1 MRSVDSASETD
12 DNEVSC
18 AIAPAFSPTVHATY
32 PRHWD
37 NVNSLND
44 HPKSTYLLSESHITN
59 CLQPE
64 YWWRRNKATI
74 NCFKRKWLMLNNLE
88 DNRNEMTEYQI
99 VREIIWSLLGAR
111 SSYVFYTAHHPETL
125 LSIRVAP
132 AGRVSLANLPYTTLD
147 AVLDLFARFIS
158 RSLILRTLVQFVTA
172 QTGSLHPCIV
182 AFGMCLN
189 DFLATLDH
197 HLQALQ
203 TVSRGPG
210 IFTLTRLYFD
220 LLLWIRRV
228 GIFAGLVMQLTA
240 GHLGSLVTD
249 PTMHIRML
257 DMLHHVCSTFGD
269 CSNDPSFIE
278 LLNTC
283 YFRTFL
289 PYLYSTVYLLSG
301 KASALEYLRCLFVST
316 DSDITPTDPDFWH
329 MTFVCHMNK
338 DEPPP
343 ASINLALVPR
353 IFYPVLYDLIAS
365 LKALCTLIALSSEV
379 TRPELLEEVTA
390 HPEDTFRML
399 ADCWCH
405 TVKEDLSTDDLEC
418 ALSYRREP
426 TLEDADFL
434 TLHRELMDSVRT
446 PEVTAKPAYSNTDSF
461 VSRTTV
467 SSLQSNLLQLVRDR
481 CDLLN
486 RHLIKVLLDP
496 DLMPIRRSLGTGL
509 FAVGA
514 VYLFGVGD
522 RMNDFARQLFHHVH
536 RFRGPWHSDLVGLTL
551 RLRAQFESHSVH
563 DWLASEIFAFGFV
576 STSSVPP
583 VSDTAPVLNS
593 FDLVRVDFKAEWP
606 VTILLNTAAL
616 DVYNG
621 VFRFLLKIKY
631 VKWSLETLVFSQLN
645 WLFSSDPNSYHRMLL
660 LRFNMLYVFAGL
672 HDFLVHRVEGLRRK
686 FAQHWNLQDTTQ
698 IVHKT
703 KSEHP
708 SSGTLS
714 ELIRSHVELLS
725 GLESVCLLTDAS
737 RMLRTE
743 LNVICQMALQLESLW
758 LGPNSKP
765 LDIAEQLPH
774 LTALFHNHV
783 QFLAQ
788 LLTRAVRLSNAMRL
802 LSLADTFLLAASSTK
817 QLLS

>member
-12 DNEVSC
+12 DNELSC
-18 AIAPAFSPTVHATY
+18 AVAPAFSPTVHATY

-44 HPKSTYLLSESHITN
+44 HPKNAYLLSEPHITN
-59 CLQPE
+59 HLQPE
-64 YWWRRNKATI
+64 YWWRRNKATV

-88 DNRNEMTEYQI
+88 DNRNELTEYQI

-111 SSYVFYTAHHPETL
+111 SSYIFYTVYHPETL

-147 AVLDLFARFIS
+147 TVLDLFARFIS

-172 QTGSLHPCIV
+172 QPGSLHPCII

-197 HLQALQ
+197 YLQ
-203 TVSRGPG
+203 TLQTRSRGPG

-220 LLLWIRRV
+220 LLSWIRRV

-240 GHLGSLVTD
+240 GHLSNLVTD

-269 CSNDPSFIE
+269 CSSDSTFME
-278 LLNTC
+278 LMNTC

-316 DSDITPTDPDFWH
+316 DSDITPTNPDFWH
-329 MTFVCHMNK
+329 VTFACHMNK

-365 LKALCTLIALSSEV
+365 LKALCTLIALSNEI

-399 ADCWCH
+399 TDCWCH
-405 TVKEDLSTDDLEC
+405 KVNEDLSTNCLEC
-418 ALSYRREP
+418 ALSYRHEP

-434 TLHRELMDSVRT
+434 ALHHELMDSVRT
-446 PEVTAKPAYSNTDSF
+446 PEVIARPADPKAGSF
-461 VSRTTV
+461 VSKTTV
-467 SSLQSNLLQLVRDR
+467 NSLQANLLQLVRDR

-486 RHLIKVLLDP
+486 QHLIKVLLDP
-496 DLMPIRRSLGTGL
+496 DLMPVRRSLGTSL

-536 RFRGPWHSDLVGLTL
+536 QFRGPWHSDLVGLTL
-551 RLRAQFESHSVH
+551 SLRAQFESHSVH

-576 STSSVPP
+576 STSNVPP

-593 FDLVRVDFKAEWP
+593 FDLVRVDFKSEWP
-606 VTILLNTAAL
+606 
-616 DVYNG
+616 
-621 VFRFLLKIKY
+621 IKY
-631 VKWSLETLVFSQLN
+631 VKWSLETLVFSQLS
-645 WLFSSDPNSYHRMLL
+645 WLSSSDPNSYHRMLL

-672 HDFLVHRVEGLRRK
+672 HDFLVHRVEGLRRQ
-686 FAQHWNLQDTTQ
+686 FAQRWNLRDTTQ
-698 IVHKT
+698 VVHKT

-758 LGPNSKP
+758 LGSGSKL
-765 LDIAEQLPH
+765 LDITEQLPH